1 MQKLLLV
8 VMLFVMSLSGCV
20 YVDMNIQNKPT
31 PGLDFKTVHTFAYKK
46 ADDSKSTLE
55 TVLLEAAR
63 VELEAKGFA
72 YDSENP
78 DFLVILN
85 FGSKSVIERGV
96 TYTRDANN
104 YDLLHNTYANIG
116 VVKTGDE
123 SRNDNTVRVYMVT
136 PENEELRTY
145 LWRGS
150 ATSNDQDGLG
160 IVGKCLV
167 KGALLKFPEASGD
180 FREKIRLGTCE

>member
-1 MQKLLLV
+1 
-8 VMLFVMSLSGCV
+8 MLFVMSLSGCV
-20 YVDMNIQNKPT
+20 YVDMNVENKPT
-31 PGLDFKTVHTFAYKK
+31 PGLDFSSVHTFAFKK
-46 ADDSKSTLE
+46 ADDSKSALE
-55 TVLLEAAR
+55 SVLLATAR
-63 VELEAKGFA
+63 AELEAKGFS

-78 DFLVILN
+78 DFLVLLN

-96 TYTRDANN
+96 TYSRDVNK

-136 PENEELRTY
+136 PHNEGMRTY

-150 ATSNDQDGLG
+150 ATSQDQEGLG
-160 IVGKCLV
+160 VVGKCLV
-167 KGALLKFPEASGD
+167 KGALLKFPAASGS
-180 FREKIRLGTCE
+180 FREKISVGDCE